1 MKEKQYVTIEQA
13 RNMIDLESSFN
24 ASEYE
29 RDHLLMLA
37 RSILDAA
44 SRPDMNLDNLAKTAD
59 KYISNHNGTQWEAE
73 FALLVSA
80 RNAIRAFSST
90 R

>member
-1 MKEKQYVTIEQA
+1 MKEKKYVTIKQA
-13 RNMIDLESSFN
+13 RNMIDPESRFN

-29 RDHLLMLA
+29 RDHLIMLA
-37 RSILDAA
+37 RSVLDSAV
-44 SRPDMNLDNLAKTAD
+44 RPGMNLDNLAKTAD
-59 KYISNHNGTQWEAE
+59 KYILNHTGTKWEAE

-90 R
+90 